1 MDIYLEIILI
11 ILCIAAIGFI
21 IAFHLK
27 ERKAFAKEKV
37 GIAGKKLAPDARV
50 KLLEKWADDALRE
63 LNCKVQWVD
72 EDDMRV
78 ARYDYQNG
86 HFRLHLEKSTPYVR
100 MSFLFCLTSS
110 MDNIEIA
117 RVVANKCNINS
128 DNLRVVYSVN
138 EENHEVDMHIIAG
151 LLLHPDTARNTLAD
165 AMAATFSWQ
174 NALVRKFA
182 EMEDEKKGTGDT
194 DSERSAANRK
204 REFFLVRQHEMR
216 LQGDDP
222 KHFRAT
228 NGQGVT
234 LQVLLDKAL
243 GLTDTH
249 PTRLEVYSNVT
260 EVLSDEQNILGYH
273 LDDLAKELRGED
285 PHKYATAM
293 MWTFLPA
300 APKVERT
307 ITFALNDEGSD
318 GNTSW
323 FRVNAM
329 LVPMPASPTQPYNLR
344 NENVACSVLMAR
356 DNVSRQQLIDESN
369 YMWKEAV
376 QKVKNGE
383 EDSLT
388 QEQALIAAC
397 TEMKTAQMLYQGKK
411 LFLAKRFF
419 EALPLF
425 ENVYHQMLPD
435 FDQMK
440 GRQKETFFEVIY
452 HIGFCYCDLKQYDR
466 ALGYLDMLA
475 GLHRITYTTEQ
486 VNAMVNSGD
495 FRSMGTIDQLVSSI
509 NESLDLE
516 EGEKPAEHIQAFLSF
531 LNRRKAFLLIDKGRL
546 EEAKAL
552 LNKMLEDPLS
562 VDYAINELA
571 YIQKLEKN
579 KL

>member
-1 MDIYLEIILI
+1 MEYFLI
-11 ILCIAAIGFI
+11 IVCLAAIAWGI
-21 IAFHLK
+21 YYRIGGKRGA
-27 ERKAFAKEKV
+27 AKDV
-37 GIAGKKLAPDARV
+37 SVAGMKLAPDARV
-50 KLLEKWADDALRE
+50 KLLEKWADEALRE
-63 LNCKVQWVD
+63 LNCKVRWGD
-72 EDDMRV
+72 EDDKRV
-78 ARYDYQNG
+78 AQYDYQSG
-86 HFRLHLEKSTPYVR
+86 HFRLHLEKSSPYVR

-110 MDNIEIA
+110 LDNIEIA

-138 EENHEVDMHIIAG
+138 EENHEVDMHLITG
-151 LLLHPDTARNTLAD
+151 LLLHPDTAKNTFAD

-182 EMEDEKKGTGDT
+182 EMEDEKAETGNA
-194 DSERSAANRK
+194 DSERAIANRK
-204 REFFLVRQHEMR
+204 RELFLIRQQEMR

-222 KHFRAT
+222 QSFRSV
-228 NGQGVT
+228 NGKGIT
-234 LQVLLDKAL
+234 LQLLLDKAM

-249 PTRLEVYSNVT
+249 PTRLEVYSNVV
-260 EVLSDEQNILGYH
+260 EVLRDEQNILGYH

-285 PHKYATAM
+285 SHKYATAM
-293 MWTFLPA
+293 MWTYLPA

-318 GNTSW
+318 GTTAW

-329 LVPMPASPTQPYNLR
+329 LIPLSASPTLPYNLR
-344 NENVACSVLMAR
+344 NDTVACSVLLAS
-356 DNVSRQQLIDESN
+356 DSVSRQQLIDESN

-376 QKVKNGE
+376 QKMKNGE

-397 TEMKTAQMLYQGKK
+397 TDMKTAQMLYQGKK
-411 LFLAKRFF
+411 LFLGKRFF
-419 EALPLF
+419 EALPFF
-425 ENVYHQMLPD
+425 ENAYRLMLPN
-435 FDQMK
+435 FEQMK
-440 GRQKETFFEVIY
+440 GKQKETFYEVVY

-495 FRSMGTIDQLVSSI
+495 FRSMGTIDQLISTI
-509 NESLDLE
+509 NDSLDLE
-516 EGEKPAEHIQAFLSF
+516 DGEKPAGHIQAFLAF
-531 LNRRKAFLLIDKGRL
+531 LNRRKAFIMVDKGRL

-562 VDYAINELA
+562 ADYAINELA

-579 KL
+579 KP

>member
-1 MDIYLEIILI
+1 MEYI
-11 ILCIAAIGFI
+11 FI
-21 IAFHLK
+21 IIGLAAMAYFVLGK
-27 ERKAFAKEKV
+27 KV
-37 GIAGKKLAPDARV
+37 GNGSAAKDVSLAGMKLAPDARA
-50 KLLEKWADDALRE
+50 KLLEKWADEALRG
-63 LNCKVQWVD
+63 LNCQVQWVD
-72 EDDMRV
+72 DEGVRV
-78 ARYDYQNG
+78 AQYDYQNG
-86 HFRLHLEKSTPYVR
+86 HFRLHLDKSSPYVR
-100 MSFLFCLTSS
+100 MSYLFCFTSPL
-110 MDNIEIA
+110 DNIEIA

-128 DNLRVVYSVN
+128 DNARVVYSIN
-138 EENHEVDMHIIAG
+138 EEKHEVDMHIISG
-151 LLLHPDTARNTLAD
+151 LLLHPDTARNTLAE

-182 EMEDEKKGTGDT
+182 EMEDEKARTGDA
-194 DSERSAANRK
+194 DSELSVANRK
-204 REFFLVRQHEMR
+204 RELFLIRQQEMR
-216 LQGDDP
+216 MQGNDIQG
-222 KHFRAT
+222 FRSV
-228 NGQGVT
+228 NGLGVT
-234 LQVLLDKAL
+234 LQMLLDKAL

-249 PTRLEVYSNVT
+249 PTRLEVYSNVV
-260 EVLSDEQNILGYH
+260 EVLKDEQNILGYH
-273 LDDLAKELRGED
+273 LDDLAKELRGD
-285 PHKYATAM
+285 DSHKYATAM
-293 MWTFLPA
+293 MWTYLPA

-329 LVPMPASPTQPYNLR
+329 LVPLSISPAQPYNQR
-344 NENVACSVLMAR
+344 NDTLACSVLMAC

-383 EDSLT
+383 EDALT

-397 TEMKTAQMLYQGKK
+397 TDMRTAQMLYQGKK
-411 LFLAKRFF
+411 LFLAKRFL
-419 EALPLF
+419 EALPFF
-425 ENVYHQMLPD
+425 ENAYRMMLPD
-435 FDQMK
+435 FDKMK
-440 GRQKETFFEVIY
+440 GRQKETFYEVVY

-495 FRSMGTIDQLVSSI
+495 FRSMGTIDQLVASI
-509 NESLDLE
+509 NDSLDLE
-516 EGEKPAEHIQAFLSF
+516 EGEKPAEHIQAFLAF
-531 LNRRKAFLLIDKGRL
+531 LNRRKAFILVDKGRL

-562 VDYAINELA
+562 ADYAINELA

-579 KL
+579 KA